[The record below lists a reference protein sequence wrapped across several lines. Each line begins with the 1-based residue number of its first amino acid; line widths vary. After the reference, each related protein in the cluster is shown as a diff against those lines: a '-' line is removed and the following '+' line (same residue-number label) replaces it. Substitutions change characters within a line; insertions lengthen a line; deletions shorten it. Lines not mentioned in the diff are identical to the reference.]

1 MNNRKKKSEER
12 SNKNF
17 PKPSSYKEFLSEEGS
32 GKLKSLFFFADFFI
46 IIDMFSAFAISANFR
61 PNTPSYFFVCFP
73 QSGWSEQNS
82 IINWI
87 WETDS
92 HLLQFEIKQ
101 LLVSLS
107 STWPQTSSSPLSGR
121 GFKHVLYL
129 VWFPWWHVWEHS
141 VQVVH
146 SVQSPLTNDKRSHC
160 S

>member
-1 MNNRKKKSEER
+1 MNNKKKTA
-12 SNKNF
+12 K
-17 PKPSSYKEFLSEEGS
+17 KEATKISPTILLQGISLWRRPICLFLYYNWHVFCSRYMS
-32 GKLKSLFFFADFFI
+32 
-46 IIDMFSAFAISANFR
+46 ISANFR
-61 PNTPSYFFVCFP
+61 LHTPSNFFVCFP
-73 QSGWSEQNS
+73 QTGWSEQNS

-107 STWPQTSSSPLSGR
+107 ATWPQTSSSPLSGR